1 METYRFEAVFI
12 EVSETGGLKNAF
24 TVLIKVTECD
34 HDTAVVKGL
43 FKAQKILRALKG
55 CYFFRLQVAD
65 GEEFTVL
72 VMDDKN

>member
-12 EVSETGGLKNAF
+12 EVSETAEVENAF
-24 TVLIKVTECD
+24 TVLIEITECD

-55 CYFFRLQVAD
+55 CYFFRLQVA
-65 GEEFTVL
+65 EEI
-72 VMDDKN
+72 DEIKGC